1 MKGIHKVV
9 ISTKYLKYEFELRRN
24 LTIIRGDSA
33 TGKTTLVDMI
43 RTHMNDGE
51 SGPVTLNCDKG
62 CYVVEGNLWKGQ
74 LDNIQDSIVFIDEGN
89 EFVKTKDFAGAI
101 QQTDNYYVIVTREGL
116 PALPYSVEEVYG
128 IRTSGKYGALKQS
141 YHSFYRIYPDSTTEN
156 IKPEKILT
164 EDSNSGYQFFD
175 AVCAEHQMQCDTA
188 NGKSN
193 VFSYLKAHRNEKILV
208 IADGAAFGPEMDRV
222 LQLVQ
227 TRENLA
233 LYLPESFEWLVYYHG
248 EKSDGYTHFDGHTEI
263 YATYTHTKKYTMM
276 LAHHDLRV
284 VHVST
289 HVSLREAC
297 DRVKKERVLEVI
309 EIANKA
315 CKDMGIENPRIA
327 VAGLNPHCGENGLF
341 GREEIEEITP
351 AIEAAKAE
359 GITGVVGPCPPDS
372 VFSQAIGGWYDIVV
386 CMYHDQGHIP
396 LKTVGFVYDREK
408 QEWKAV
414 EGVNVTL
421 GLPIIRASVDHG
433 TDFYHAGKGNGN
445 ELSLVNAIKYA
456 VKMTGREA

>member
-9 ISTKYLKYEFELRRN
+9 VGTKYLKYEFELRRN

-51 SGPVTLNCDKG
+51 SGPVTLNCDKS

-89 EFVKTKDFAGAI
+89 EFVNTKDFARAI

-128 IRTSGKYGALKQS
+128 IRTSGKYGTLKRS
-141 YHSFYRIYPDSTTEN
+141 YHSFYRIYPDSTTEK

-175 AVCAEHQMQCDTA
+175 AVCTEHQMQCDTA

-193 VFSYLKAHRNEKILV
+193 VFSYLKVHKDEKILV

-227 TRENLA
+227 TRKNLA
-233 LYLPESFEWLVYYHG
+233 LYLPESFEWLILSSGILKDMEVAQILQTPSDYIDGKDYFSWERYFTALLT
-248 EKSDGYTHFDGHTEI
+248 EKTAG
-263 YATYTHTKKYTMM
+263 TYLNYTKKTLNETY
-276 LAHHDLRV
+276 LKDG
-284 VHVST
+284 
-289 HVSLREAC
+289 
-297 DRVKKERVLEVI
+297 VK
-309 EIANKA
+309 
-315 CKDMGIENPRIA
+315 
-327 VAGLNPHCGENGLF
+327 
-341 GREEIEEITP
+341 
-351 AIEAAKAE
+351 
-359 GITGVVGPCPPDS
+359 
-372 VFSQAIGGWYDIVV
+372 
-386 CMYHDQGHIP
+386 
-396 LKTVGFVYDREK
+396 
-408 QEWKAV
+408 
-414 EGVNVTL
+414 
-421 GLPIIRASVDHG
+421 
-433 TDFYHAGKGNGN
+433 
-445 ELSLVNAIKYA
+445 NAILEQMQKIEL
-456 VKMTGREA
+456 K

>member
-9 ISTKYLKYEFELRRN
+9 VGTKYLKYEFELRRN

-51 SGPVTLNCDKG
+51 SGPVTLNCDKS

-128 IRTSGKYGALKQS
+128 IRTSGKYGTLKQS
-141 YHSFYRIYPDSTTEN
+141 YHSFYRIYPDSTTEK

-193 VFSYLKAHRNEKILV
+193 VFSYLKAHRDEKILV

-227 TRENLA
+227 TRKNLA
-233 LYLPESFEWLVYYHG
+233 LYLPESFEWLILSSGILKDAETTQILQTPSGYIDSKEYFSWERYFTALLI
-248 EKSDGYTHFDGHTEI
+248 EKAAG
-263 YATYTHTKKYTMM
+263 TYLNYTKKTLNEAY
-276 LAHHDLRV
+276 LR
-284 VHVST
+284 
-289 HVSLREAC
+289 
-297 DRVKKERVLEVI
+297 DGVK
-309 EIANKA
+309 
-315 CKDMGIENPRIA
+315 
-327 VAGLNPHCGENGLF
+327 
-341 GREEIEEITP
+341 
-351 AIEAAKAE
+351 
-359 GITGVVGPCPPDS
+359 
-372 VFSQAIGGWYDIVV
+372 
-386 CMYHDQGHIP
+386 
-396 LKTVGFVYDREK
+396 
-408 QEWKAV
+408 
-414 EGVNVTL
+414 
-421 GLPIIRASVDHG
+421 
-433 TDFYHAGKGNGN
+433 
-445 ELSLVNAIKYA
+445 NAILGQMQK
-456 VKMTGREA
+456 VELK

>member
-9 ISTKYLKYEFELRRN
+9 VGTKYLKYEFELRRN

-89 EFVKTKDFAGAI
+89 EFVKTKDFARAI

-128 IRTSGKYGALKQS
+128 IRTSGKYGTLKRS
-141 YHSFYRIYPDSTTEN
+141 YHSFYRIYPDSTTEK

-164 EDSNSGYQFFD
+164 EDSNSGDQFFD
-175 AVCAEHQMQCDTA
+175 AVCTEHQMQCDTA

-193 VFSYLKAHRNEKILV
+193 VFSYLKVHKDEKILV

-227 TRENLA
+227 TRKNLA
-233 LYLPESFEWLVYYHG
+233 LYLPESFEWLILSSGILKDAETTQILQTPSGYIDSKEYFSWERYFTALLI
-248 EKSDGYTHFDGHTEI
+248 EKAAG
-263 YATYTHTKKYTMM
+263 TYLNYTKKT
-276 LAHHDLRV
+276 LN
-284 VHVST
+284 
-289 HVSLREAC
+289 EAYLK
-297 DRVKKERVLEVI
+297 DGVK
-309 EIANKA
+309 
-315 CKDMGIENPRIA
+315 
-327 VAGLNPHCGENGLF
+327 
-341 GREEIEEITP
+341 
-351 AIEAAKAE
+351 
-359 GITGVVGPCPPDS
+359 
-372 VFSQAIGGWYDIVV
+372 
-386 CMYHDQGHIP
+386 
-396 LKTVGFVYDREK
+396 
-408 QEWKAV
+408 
-414 EGVNVTL
+414 
-421 GLPIIRASVDHG
+421 
-433 TDFYHAGKGNGN
+433 
-445 ELSLVNAIKYA
+445 NAILDQMAK
-456 VKMTGREA
+456 VRLS

>member
-9 ISTKYLKYEFELRRN
+9 VGAKYLKYEFELRRN

-51 SGPVTLNCDKG
+51 SGPVTLNCDKS

-89 EFVKTKDFAGAI
+89 EFVKTKDFARAI

-128 IRTSGKYGALKQS
+128 IRTSGKYGSLKQS
-141 YHSFYRIYPDSTTEN
+141 YHSFYRIYPDSTTEK

-175 AVCAEHQMQCDTA
+175 AVCTEHQMQCDTA

-193 VFSYLKAHRNEKILV
+193 VFSYLKVHKDEKILV

-227 TRENLA
+227 TRKNLA
-233 LYLPESFEWLVYYHG
+233 LYLPESFEWLILSSGILKDAETTQILQTPSNYIDSKKYFSWERYFTELLT
-248 EKSDGYTHFDGHTEI
+248 EKTSR
-263 YATYTHTKKYTMM
+263 TYLNYTKKT
-276 LAHHDLRV
+276 LN
-284 VHVST
+284 
-289 HVSLREAC
+289 EAY
-297 DRVKKERVLEVI
+297 
-309 EIANKA
+309 
-315 CKDMGIENPRIA
+315 
-327 VAGLNPHCGENGLF
+327 LN
-341 GREEIEEITP
+341 
-351 AIEAAKAE
+351 
-359 GITGVVGPCPPDS
+359 D
-372 VFSQAIGGWYDIVV
+372 
-386 CMYHDQGHIP
+386 
-396 LKTVGFVYDREK
+396 
-408 QEWKAV
+408 
-414 EGVNVTL
+414 
-421 GLPIIRASVDHG
+421 G
-433 TDFYHAGKGNGN
+433 TK
-445 ELSLVNAIKYA
+445 NAILRQMGKL
-456 VKMTGREA
+456 KID

>member
-9 ISTKYLKYEFELRRN
+9 VGTKYLKYEFELRRN

-51 SGPVTLNCDKG
+51 SGPVTLNCDKS

-89 EFVKTKDFAGAI
+89 EFVRTKDFARAI

-128 IRTSGKYGALKQS
+128 IRTSGKYGTLKRS
-141 YHSFYRIYPDSTTEN
+141 YHSFYRIYPDSTTEK

-193 VFSYLKAHRNEKILV
+193 VFSYLKAHRDEKILV

-227 TRENLA
+227 TRKNLA
-233 LYLPESFEWLVYYHG
+233 LYLPESFEWLILSSGILKDAETTQILQTPSGYIDSKEYFSWERYFTALLI
-248 EKSDGYTHFDGHTEI
+248 EKAAG
-263 YATYTHTKKYTMM
+263 TYLNYTKKTLNEAY
-276 LAHHDLRV
+276 LR
-284 VHVST
+284 
-289 HVSLREAC
+289 
-297 DRVKKERVLEVI
+297 DGVK
-309 EIANKA
+309 
-315 CKDMGIENPRIA
+315 
-327 VAGLNPHCGENGLF
+327 
-341 GREEIEEITP
+341 
-351 AIEAAKAE
+351 
-359 GITGVVGPCPPDS
+359 
-372 VFSQAIGGWYDIVV
+372 
-386 CMYHDQGHIP
+386 
-396 LKTVGFVYDREK
+396 
-408 QEWKAV
+408 
-414 EGVNVTL
+414 
-421 GLPIIRASVDHG
+421 
-433 TDFYHAGKGNGN
+433 
-445 ELSLVNAIKYA
+445 NAILGQMQK
-456 VKMTGREA
+456 VELK

>member
-9 ISTKYLKYEFELRRN
+9 VGTKYLKYEFELRRN

-51 SGPVTLNCDKG
+51 SGPVTLNCDKR

-89 EFVKTKDFAGAI
+89 EFVKTKDFARAI

-141 YHSFYRIYPDSTTEN
+141 YHSLYRIYPDSTTEN

-175 AVCAEHQMQCDTA
+175 AVCTEHQMQCDTA

-193 VFSYLKAHRNEKILV
+193 VFSYLKVHKDEKVLV

-227 TRENLA
+227 TRKNLA
-233 LYLPESFEWLVYYHG
+233 LYLPESFEWLILSSGILKDAETTQILQTPSGYIDSKEYFSWERYFTALLI
-248 EKSDGYTHFDGHTEI
+248 EKAAG
-263 YATYTHTKKYTMM
+263 TYLNYTKKT
-276 LAHHDLRV
+276 L
-284 VHVST
+284 
-289 HVSLREAC
+289 
-297 DRVKKERVLEVI
+297 
-309 EIANKA
+309 NKA
-315 CKDMGIENPRIA
+315 YLRD
-327 VAGLNPHCGENGLF
+327 
-341 GREEIEEITP
+341 
-351 AIEAAKAE
+351 
-359 GITGVVGPCPPDS
+359 GV
-372 VFSQAIGGWYDIVV
+372 
-386 CMYHDQGHIP
+386 
-396 LKTVGFVYDREK
+396 K
-408 QEWKAV
+408 
-414 EGVNVTL
+414 
-421 GLPIIRASVDHG
+421 
-433 TDFYHAGKGNGN
+433 
-445 ELSLVNAIKYA
+445 NAILGQMQK
-456 VKMTGREA
+456 VELK

>member
-9 ISTKYLKYEFELRRN
+9 VGTKYLKYEFELRRN

-51 SGPVTLNCDKG
+51 SGPVTLNCDKS

-89 EFVKTKDFAGAI
+89 EFVKTKDFARAI

-128 IRTSGKYGALKQS
+128 IRTSGKYGTLKRS
-141 YHSFYRIYPDSTTEN
+141 YHSFYRIYPDSTTEK

-175 AVCAEHQMQCDTA
+175 AVCTEHQMQCDTA

-193 VFSYLKAHRNEKILV
+193 VFSYLKVHKDEKILV

-227 TRENLA
+227 TRKNLA
-233 LYLPESFEWLVYYHG
+233 LYLPESFEWLILSSGILKDVETTQILQTPSNYIDSKKYFSWERYFTELLT
-248 EKSDGYTHFDGHTEI
+248 EKTSR
-263 YATYTHTKKYTMM
+263 TYLNYTKKT
-276 LAHHDLRV
+276 LN
-284 VHVST
+284 
-289 HVSLREAC
+289 EAY
-297 DRVKKERVLEVI
+297 
-309 EIANKA
+309 
-315 CKDMGIENPRIA
+315 
-327 VAGLNPHCGENGLF
+327 LN
-341 GREEIEEITP
+341 
-351 AIEAAKAE
+351 
-359 GITGVVGPCPPDS
+359 D
-372 VFSQAIGGWYDIVV
+372 
-386 CMYHDQGHIP
+386 
-396 LKTVGFVYDREK
+396 
-408 QEWKAV
+408 
-414 EGVNVTL
+414 
-421 GLPIIRASVDHG
+421 G
-433 TDFYHAGKGNGN
+433 TK
-445 ELSLVNAIKYA
+445 NAILRQMGKL
-456 VKMTGREA
+456 KID

>member
-9 ISTKYLKYEFELRRN
+9 VGTKYLKYEFELRRN

-89 EFVKTKDFAGAI
+89 EFVKTKDFARAI

-128 IRTSGKYGALKQS
+128 IRTSGKYGSLKQS

-156 IKPEKILT
+156 IKLEKILT

-193 VFSYLKAHRNEKILV
+193 VFSYLKAHRDEKILV

-227 TRENLA
+227 TRKNLA
-233 LYLPESFEWLVYYHG
+233 LYLPESFEWLILSSGILKDAETTQISYTPSNYIDSKKYFSWERYFTELLT
-248 EKSDGYTHFDGHTEI
+248 EKTSR
-263 YATYTHTKKYTMM
+263 TYLNYTKKT
-276 LAHHDLRV
+276 LN
-284 VHVST
+284 
-289 HVSLREAC
+289 EAY
-297 DRVKKERVLEVI
+297 
-309 EIANKA
+309 
-315 CKDMGIENPRIA
+315 
-327 VAGLNPHCGENGLF
+327 LN
-341 GREEIEEITP
+341 
-351 AIEAAKAE
+351 
-359 GITGVVGPCPPDS
+359 D
-372 VFSQAIGGWYDIVV
+372 
-386 CMYHDQGHIP
+386 
-396 LKTVGFVYDREK
+396 
-408 QEWKAV
+408 
-414 EGVNVTL
+414 
-421 GLPIIRASVDHG
+421 G
-433 TDFYHAGKGNGN
+433 TK
-445 ELSLVNAIKYA
+445 NAILRQMGKL
-456 VKMTGREA
+456 KID

>member
-9 ISTKYLKYEFELRRN
+9 VGTKYLKYEFELRRN

-74 LDNIQDSIVFIDEGN
+74 LNNIQDSIVFIDEGN
-89 EFVKTKDFAGAI
+89 EFVKTKDFARAI

-175 AVCAEHQMQCDTA
+175 AVCAEHQIQCDTA

-208 IADGAAFGPEMDRV
+208 IEMDRV

-227 TRENLA
+227 TRKNLA
-233 LYLPESFEWLVYYHG
+233 LYLPESFEWLILSSGILKDAETTQILQTPSNYIDSKKYFSWERYFTELLT
-248 EKSDGYTHFDGHTEI
+248 EKTSR
-263 YATYTHTKKYTMM
+263 TYLNYTKKT
-276 LAHHDLRV
+276 LN
-284 VHVST
+284 
-289 HVSLREAC
+289 EAY
-297 DRVKKERVLEVI
+297 
-309 EIANKA
+309 
-315 CKDMGIENPRIA
+315 
-327 VAGLNPHCGENGLF
+327 LN
-341 GREEIEEITP
+341 
-351 AIEAAKAE
+351 
-359 GITGVVGPCPPDS
+359 D
-372 VFSQAIGGWYDIVV
+372 
-386 CMYHDQGHIP
+386 
-396 LKTVGFVYDREK
+396 
-408 QEWKAV
+408 
-414 EGVNVTL
+414 
-421 GLPIIRASVDHG
+421 G
-433 TDFYHAGKGNGN
+433 TK
-445 ELSLVNAIKYA
+445 NAILRQMGKL
-456 VKMTGREA
+456 KID

>member
-9 ISTKYLKYEFELRRN
+9 VGTKYLKYEFELRRN

-51 SGPVTLNCDKG
+51 SGPVTLNCDNG

-89 EFVKTKDFAGAI
+89 EFVKTKDFARAI

-128 IRTSGKYGALKQS
+128 IRTSGKYGTLKQS
-141 YHSFYRIYPDSTTEN
+141 YHSFYRIYPDSTTEK

-233 LYLPESFEWLVYYHG
+233 LYLPESFEWLVLSSG
-248 EKSDGYTHFDGHTEI
+248 ILKDTEI
-263 YATYTHTKKYTMM
+263 AQILQTPSGYIDSKEYFSWERYFTALLIEKAAGTYLNYTKKTLNEAY
-276 LAHHDLRV
+276 LR
-284 VHVST
+284 
-289 HVSLREAC
+289 
-297 DRVKKERVLEVI
+297 DGVK
-309 EIANKA
+309 
-315 CKDMGIENPRIA
+315 
-327 VAGLNPHCGENGLF
+327 
-341 GREEIEEITP
+341 
-351 AIEAAKAE
+351 
-359 GITGVVGPCPPDS
+359 
-372 VFSQAIGGWYDIVV
+372 
-386 CMYHDQGHIP
+386 
-396 LKTVGFVYDREK
+396 
-408 QEWKAV
+408 
-414 EGVNVTL
+414 
-421 GLPIIRASVDHG
+421 
-433 TDFYHAGKGNGN
+433 
-445 ELSLVNAIKYA
+445 NAILGQMQK
-456 VKMTGREA
+456 VELK

>member
-9 ISTKYLKYEFELRRN
+9 VGTKYLKYEFELRRN

-89 EFVKTKDFAGAI
+89 EFVKTKDFARAI

-128 IRTSGKYGALKQS
+128 IRTSGKYGSLKQS
-141 YHSFYRIYPDSTTEN
+141 YHSFYRIYPDSTTEK

-175 AVCAEHQMQCDTA
+175 AVCTEHQMQCDTA

-193 VFSYLKAHRNEKILV
+193 VFSYLKVHKDEKILV

-227 TRENLA
+227 TRKNLA
-233 LYLPESFEWLVYYHG
+233 LYLPESFEWLILSSGILKDAETTQILQTPSGYIDSKEYFSWERYFTALLI
-248 EKSDGYTHFDGHTEI
+248 EKAAG
-263 YATYTHTKKYTMM
+263 TYLNYTKKT
-276 LAHHDLRV
+276 L
-284 VHVST
+284 
-289 HVSLREAC
+289 
-297 DRVKKERVLEVI
+297 
-309 EIANKA
+309 NKA
-315 CKDMGIENPRIA
+315 YLKD
-327 VAGLNPHCGENGLF
+327 
-341 GREEIEEITP
+341 
-351 AIEAAKAE
+351 
-359 GITGVVGPCPPDS
+359 GV
-372 VFSQAIGGWYDIVV
+372 
-386 CMYHDQGHIP
+386 
-396 LKTVGFVYDREK
+396 K
-408 QEWKAV
+408 
-414 EGVNVTL
+414 
-421 GLPIIRASVDHG
+421 
-433 TDFYHAGKGNGN
+433 
-445 ELSLVNAIKYA
+445 NAILEQMQKIEL
-456 VKMTGREA
+456 K

>member
-9 ISTKYLKYEFELRRN
+9 VGTKYLKYEFELRRN

-51 SGPVTLNCDKG
+51 SGPVTLNCDKS

-89 EFVKTKDFAGAI
+89 EFVKTKDFARAI

-128 IRTSGKYGALKQS
+128 IRTSGKYGTLKRS
-141 YHSFYRIYPDSTTEN
+141 YHSFYRIYPDSTTEK

-175 AVCAEHQMQCDTA
+175 AVCTEHQMQCDTA

-193 VFSYLKAHRNEKILV
+193 VFSYLKVHKDEKILV

-227 TRENLA
+227 TRKNLA
-233 LYLPESFEWLVYYHG
+233 LYLPESFEWLILSSGILKDAETTQILQTPSGYIDSKEYFSWERYFTALLT
-248 EKSDGYTHFDGHTEI
+248 EKTAG
-263 YATYTHTKKYTMM
+263 TYLNYTKKTLNEVY
-276 LAHHDLRV
+276 LR
-284 VHVST
+284 
-289 HVSLREAC
+289 
-297 DRVKKERVLEVI
+297 DGVK
-309 EIANKA
+309 
-315 CKDMGIENPRIA
+315 
-327 VAGLNPHCGENGLF
+327 
-341 GREEIEEITP
+341 
-351 AIEAAKAE
+351 
-359 GITGVVGPCPPDS
+359 
-372 VFSQAIGGWYDIVV
+372 
-386 CMYHDQGHIP
+386 
-396 LKTVGFVYDREK
+396 
-408 QEWKAV
+408 
-414 EGVNVTL
+414 
-421 GLPIIRASVDHG
+421 
-433 TDFYHAGKGNGN
+433 
-445 ELSLVNAIKYA
+445 NAILGQMQK
-456 VKMTGREA
+456 VELK

>member
-9 ISTKYLKYEFELRRN
+9 VGTKYLKYEFELRRN

-89 EFVKTKDFAGAI
+89 EFVKTKDFARAI

-128 IRTSGKYGALKQS
+128 IRTSGKYGTLKRS
-141 YHSFYRIYPDSTTEN
+141 YHSFYRIYPDSTTEK

-164 EDSNSGYQFFD
+164 EDSNSGDQFFD
-175 AVCAEHQMQCDTA
+175 AVCTEHQMQCDTA

-193 VFSYLKAHRNEKILV
+193 VFSYLKVHKDEKILV

-227 TRENLA
+227 TRKNLA
-233 LYLPESFEWLVYYHG
+233 LYLPESFEWLILSSGILKDAETTQILQTPSNYIDSKKYFSWERYFTELLT
-248 EKSDGYTHFDGHTEI
+248 EKTSR
-263 YATYTHTKKYTMM
+263 TYLNYTKKT
-276 LAHHDLRV
+276 LN
-284 VHVST
+284 
-289 HVSLREAC
+289 EAY
-297 DRVKKERVLEVI
+297 
-309 EIANKA
+309 
-315 CKDMGIENPRIA
+315 
-327 VAGLNPHCGENGLF
+327 LN
-341 GREEIEEITP
+341 
-351 AIEAAKAE
+351 
-359 GITGVVGPCPPDS
+359 D
-372 VFSQAIGGWYDIVV
+372 
-386 CMYHDQGHIP
+386 
-396 LKTVGFVYDREK
+396 
-408 QEWKAV
+408 
-414 EGVNVTL
+414 
-421 GLPIIRASVDHG
+421 G
-433 TDFYHAGKGNGN
+433 TK
-445 ELSLVNAIKYA
+445 NAILRQMGKL
-456 VKMTGREA
+456 KID